1 MPRSAYK
8 IEFQRQRLA
17 SKNDLVRL
25 KSMYSPILPEIEDL
39 NTSKF
44 WDEKF
49 VNEESLDKQD
59 GMTKDRI
66 KTAVGFIPRGGIK
79 ILDIGA
85 GLGFVERL
93 LDKDKDKEVHAN
105 DFSKI
110 SIKILNKKFK
120 GHFSHQS
127 IYKLKYQHSSFD
139 VILALE
145 ILEHIPPSKI
155 FSVLNSINNL
165 LKKSGILIVSVP
177 MNEGLENMKTNP
189 NGHVRMYT
197 EDLIRAELG
206 IAGFEI
212 IEYKTLFA
220 FPNFYNT
227 KTVIAKLT
235 KRKYPNNIVM
245 KAMKI

>member
-1 MPRSAYK
+1 
-8 IEFQRQRLA
+8 
-17 SKNDLVRL
+17 
-25 KSMYSPILPEIEDL
+25 MYNPILPEIEDL

-66 KTAVGFIPRGGIK
+66 KTAVGFIPRRGVE

-85 GLGFVERL
+85 GMGYIEEL
-93 LDKDKDKEVHAN
+93 LSQDKQKEIYAN

-110 SIKILNKKFK
+110 SIENLKKRYK
-120 GHFSHQS
+120 GNFSLRS
-127 IYKLKYQHSSFD
+127 IYDLNYPKNFFD
-139 VILALE
+139 VVLVLDV
-145 ILEHIPPSKI
+145 LEHIPPSKT
-155 FSVLNSINNL
+155 FGL
-165 LKKSGILIVSVP
+165 LKSIKSLLKINGTLIVSVP
-177 MNEGLENMKTNP
+177 MNEGLGNMKTNP

-197 EDLIRAELG
+197 EDLIRAELR

-220 FPNFYNT
+220 FPNFYNI

-245 KAMKI
+245 KAMKV